1 MNDMESV
8 SLNHRGNMEACLDIV
23 SKHSIKKEKDKIGLE
38 SVAAK
43 SHSVCEIIEDM
54 KTHGWKLLLFFKW
67 QSFNPANEQHMNI
80 LFSLETCF
88 HFFQGCYPKGW

>member
-8 SLNHRGNMEACLDIV
+8 SLNHRGNMEACLDIF
-23 SKHSIKKEKDKIGLE
+23 SKHSIKKEKDKIGFE

-54 KTHGWKLLLFFKW
+54 KTHGWQLLFF
-67 QSFNPANEQHMNI
+67 FNGNRLIRLMSNI
-80 LFSLETCF
+80 
-88 HFFQGCYPKGW
+88 